1 MIQTVAEQLP
11 RLRESIDE
19 SVPAE
24 VAETF
29 LREQRTLAS
38 VTPEGVIEPGA
49 RLPDAA
55 LLDPHGHTTSLS
67 EAMAGRQGVLV
78 FYRGAWCPYCNL
90 TLRTYQAALVDELE
104 ARGAQL
110 VAISPQRPDGSLTMQ
125 EKHGLRF
132 PVLSDPGSTLGRAAA
147 IMTRPGEEALAA
159 QVKLGLDLEE
169 VNADGTSAIPMPT
182 TLILDCDRIVQ
193 WVDVHPDYSKRSEP
207 EQILSA
213 LDALARA

>member
-1 MIQTVAEQLP
+1 MTQTIAEQLP

-24 VAETF
+24 VSEIF

-55 LLDPHGHTTSLS
+55 LLDPQGHTTSLS
-67 EAMAGRQGVLV
+67 GALAGRQGVLV

-90 TLRTYQAALVDELE
+90 ALRTYQAALVDELE
-104 ARGAQL
+104 ARGVQL

-147 IMTRPGEEALAA
+147 IMTQPGAEALAA

-169 VNADGTSAIPMPT
+169 VNADGTQAIPMPA
-182 TLILDCDRIVQ
+182 TLILDRDLIVQ

-207 EQILSA
+207 EQILAA

>member
-1 MIQTVAEQLP
+1 MTQTIAEQLP

-24 VAETF
+24 VAEIF
-29 LREQRTLAS
+29 LREQRALAS
-38 VTPEGVIEPGA
+38 VTPQGIIEPGV

-55 LLDPHGHTTSLS
+55 LLDPHGHTTTLS
-67 EAMAGRQGVLV
+67 EALAGRTAVLV
-78 FYRGAWCPYCNL
+78 FDRGAWCPYCNL
-90 TLRTYQAALVDELE
+90 ALRTYQAALVDELE
-104 ARGAQL
+104 ARGVQL
-110 VAISPQRPDGSLTMQ
+110 VAVSPQRPDGSLTMQ

-132 PVLSDPGSTLGRAAA
+132 PVLSDPGGTLGWAAA

-159 QVKLGLDLEE
+159 QVKLGLDLEA
-169 VNADGTSAIPMPT
+169 VNADGTPAIPMPA
-182 TLILDCDRIVQ
+182 TLILDRDRIVQ

-207 EQILSA
+207 EEILSA